1 MYYYIILDVLIIGI
15 VVCFAFFGVKKGF
28 ARTLTEVIGYIL
40 SFMIAFS
47 VASYVADYVYEKKI
61 KETVVNS
68 VSEYVEK
75 KTDKAVDSTNESV
88 DAIWYS
94 IPPYLSALSEITGL
108 DKEGI
113 EKYIKDYS
121 EKTNNNIEQ
130 TAIAV
135 CENVIKPVATS
146 AIKLTVALILI
157 VVLLFAVKLIARFI
171 GNIFNKSVFKG
182 INKFLGGISGAAK
195 GIIVT
200 LALVMLI
207 SILLPIFD
215 NEIYFITPQTI
226 NKTYIFKFFFN
237 IVSGYKL

>member
-1 MYYYIILDVLIIGI
+1 MFIILDVLIVCI
-15 VVCFAFFGVKKGF
+15 VVLFAFFGIKKGF
-28 ARTLTEVIGYIL
+28 ATTLTEVIGYIL

-135 CENVIKPVATS
+135 CENVIKPVVTS
-146 AIKLTVALILI
+146 AIKLAVALILI
-157 VVLLFAVKLIARFI
+157 VVLLFVVKIIARLI
-171 GNIFNKSVFKG
+171 GSAFNKSVFRG
-182 INKFLGGISGAAK
+182 INKFLGGVSGAAK
-195 GIIVT
+195 GIIVA
-200 LALVMLI
+200 LAFVMLI
-207 SILLPIFD
+207 SILLPLFN
-215 NEIYFITPQTI
+215 NEIYSITPQTI

-237 IVSGYKL
+237 VVSGYKL